1 MNLNAVTVEEIE
13 KALVQNNYNLSHGTQ
28 PDFTDKIK
36 GWHKRLEDNFN
47 RFAAICPFNIV
58 HIKADD
64 GYNIDYN
71 HRGQVVCQAVAVQ
84 IANRPANDKAKSFR
98 LTIQFNSRIG
108 DITLYDYNRCEV
120 KEVTGNVTEDIYSV
134 MSFKKYGAKKA
145 SSRHTVYWND
155 PEAFFNNLPA
165 LCKELQKK
173 WEKAARENDIKLKN
187 HQKGVITKELVTDEI
202 SELTDMLNDA
212 IRSQF
217 DDERVHFEFRT
228 GSEDTAQSWQIY
240 LTNHNAPESCYYSN
254 HAALLNEF
262 KWQNNRAY
270 MRNRQV
276 PDAQINEA
284 LGAEPPA
291 NLHMLVQFNRD
302 TNAPLWRIRRMPDTT
317 FTVEF
322 PEANQLCYAVEELFG
337 NTKGFQR
344 LSHIDHLENIDACY
358 VWILRCITFLQNMD
372 RTFIALKEQARLLA
386 DRF

>member
-1 MNLNAVTVEEIE
+1 MKLNAVTVEEIE
-13 KALVQNNYNLSHGTQ
+13 KALVQNNYDLSNGTQ

-36 GWHKRLEDNFN
+36 TLHKRLEDNFN
-47 RFAAICPFNIV
+47 RFAAVCPFDIII
-58 HIKADD
+58 IKADA
-64 GYNIDYN
+64 GVSIDYE
-71 HRGQVVCQAVAVQ
+71 HRGQVVCQAVSVQ
-84 IANRPANDKAKSFR
+84 IANRPANDKAKSFC
-98 LTIQFNSRIG
+98 LTIQFSSRNREIS
-108 DITLYDYNRCEV
+108 LYDYNRYEV
-120 KEVTGNVTEDIYSV
+120 NEVTGDVIEDTHSV
-134 MSFKKYGAKKA
+134 MGFKKYGAKKSCA
-145 SSRHTVYWND
+145 RRTVYWDD
-155 PEAFFNNLPA
+155 PEVFFNNLPA

-228 GSEDTAQSWQIY
+228 GSEDTSQSWQIY
-240 LTNHNAPESCYYSN
+240 LTNHNAPEYCYYSN

-262 KWQNNRAY
+262 KWQRNRAY
-270 MRNRQV
+270 MCNRQV
-276 PDAQINEA
+276 PEEQINAA

-322 PEANQLCYAVEELFG
+322 PEAKQLCYAVEELFG

-344 LSHIDHLENIDACY
+344 LSHIDHLENVDACY
-358 VWILRCITFLQNMD
+358 VWILRCIAFLQNMD